1 MTTGSV
7 RRRHR
12 PEEAERII
20 LAAARSFLREH
31 PFREM
36 TVERVM
42 ARTGLSRPSFYVYF
56 GDRYELV
63 ARLLEGLGG
72 LLYAVDLPWTSGD
85 PGRGREEAVA
95 SLRDALRRRVEAFAE
110 YGPVLRAIADA
121 ASYDSRIEEL
131 YRSGL
136 LGAQMRAVEARL
148 VRDAAV
154 GLCPQNLDRREI
166 SRALVL
172 MTERY
177 LLDAHGGPTTGTP
190 PVSVLASTLAE
201 MWIRTIYGNVT
212 GVPAMP
218 AAP

>member
-1 MTTGSV
+1 V

-63 ARLLEGLGG
+63 TRLLEGLGG

-85 PGRGREEAVA
+85 PGRGREEAMA

-136 LGAQMRAVEARL
+136 LETQIRAVEARL
-148 VRDAAV
+148 ARDAAA
-154 GLCPQNLDRREI
+154 GLSTQNLDRREI

-172 MTERY
+172 MSERY
-177 LLDAHGGPTTGTP
+177 LLDAHGGPPTDTP
-190 PVSVLASTLAE
+190 SVSFLASTLAE
-201 MWIRTIYGNVT
+201 IWIRTMYGNVPEA
-212 GVPAMP
+212 PAMP

>member
-1 MTTGSV
+1 MTVG
-7 RRRHR
+7 RARRHR

-20 LAAARSFLREH
+20 LAAARSLLREH

-63 ARLLEGLGG
+63 TKLLEGLGG
-72 LLYAVDLPWTSGD
+72 LLHAVDLPWTSGD

-95 SLRDALRRRVEAFAE
+95 SLREALRRRVEAFAE

-121 ASYDSRIEEL
+121 ASYDSRIEEV

-136 LGAQMRAVEARL
+136 LGSQMRAVEARIG
-148 VRDAAV
+148 RDAAS
-154 GLCPQNLDRREI
+154 GLSSQSLDRWEV

-177 LLDAHGGPTTGTP
+177 LLDAHGGPPTATP

-201 MWIRTIYGNVT
+201 IWIHTIYGSA
-212 GVPAMP
+212 PIAQAMSGNEP
-218 AAP
+218 

>member
-1 MTTGSV
+1 MTVG
-7 RRRHR
+7 RARRHR

-20 LAAARSFLREH
+20 LAAARAFLREH

-63 ARLLEGLGG
+63 TRLLEGLGG

-121 ASYDSRIEEL
+121 ASYDSRIEEV

-136 LGAQMRAVEARL
+136 LGVQMHAVEGRIA
-148 VRDAAV
+148 RDADA
-154 GLCPQNLDRREI
+154 GLSPRDLDRREV

-177 LLDAHGGPTTGTP
+177 LLDAHGGPPADTP
-190 PVSVLASTLAE
+190 TVTALASTLAE
-201 MWIRTIYGNVT
+201 IWIRTIYGSAPRA
-212 GVPAMP
+212 PAMP
-218 AAP
+218 ERGT